1 MLSRL
6 GGDVLQP
13 FFETPPKITLSLTER
28 CNLACKH
35 CYGDCNRGLRRE
47 LDTGQW
53 LDFLDYLEANG
64 VIQVYIEGGE
74 PLFREDFETILRHC
88 GRKMMTLLRT
98 NGTLLDAA
106 RVARLKAAG
115 IGRILVEVMGA
126 RAATHDYFTGRRG
139 SHREAIAAVERS
151 LAAGVETDMLII
163 LNRRN
168 AGELQDYVDLAHRI
182 GVPRVG
188 VLRLYPLGRARRR
201 WRDLA
206 LSLEEQMSTL
216 ERLRVPDG
224 LTLMQSWHPRN
235 HNCCWQ
241 SAAVNA
247 YGDSIGCMYLR
258 EYVNYGNILETPF
271 LDTWHNDP
279 LYKRLR
285 GGTVEGNCS
294 SCEGTQHT
302 RGGCRSTAYAFHG
315 RWEAPDPFCS
325 TLNHGVDLRVLPR
338 RSLRAGPRPAPSADS

>member
-1 MLSRL
+1 M
-6 GGDVLQP
+6 QP
-13 FFETPPKITLSLTER
+13 YFETPPKITLSLTER

-35 CYGDCNRGLRRE
+35 CYADCNRGVRRE
-47 LDTGQW
+47 LDTAQW
-53 LDFLDYLEANG
+53 LAFLDYLETNG
-64 VIQVYIEGGE
+64 FIQIYIEGGE
-74 PLFREDFETILRHC
+74 PLIRDDFEAILRHC
-88 GRKMMTLLRT
+88 GRKMMTILRT
-98 NGTLLDAA
+98 NGTLLTATKL
-106 RVARLKAAG
+106 RRLKDAG
-115 IGRILVEVMGA
+115 IGRILIDIMGA
-126 RAATHDYFTGRRG
+126 HAGTHDYFTGRRG
-139 SHREAIAAVERS
+139 SYRQAIAAVERS
-151 LAAGVETDMLII
+151 VASGVDTDMLII

-168 AGELQDYVDLAHRI
+168 AGELQAYLDLARQL

-188 VLRLYPLGRARRR
+188 ILRLYPLGRVKRR

-206 LSLEEQMSTL
+206 LSLDDQMSVL
-216 ERLRVPDG
+216 ESLRVPDG
-224 LTLMQSWHPRN
+224 LKLMQSWHPFD

-258 EYVNYGNILETPF
+258 EYVNYGNILQTPF

-285 GGTVEGNCS
+285 SGAVESNCS
-294 SCEGTQHT
+294 GCEATQHT

-325 TLNHGVDLRVLPR
+325 TLNRGIDLRVLPR
-338 RSLRAGPRPAPSADS
+338 RLLRPGAKDPRPTGS

>member
-1 MLSRL
+1 VSRIT
-6 GGDVLQP
+6 GATLQH

-35 CYGDCNRGLRRE
+35 CYADCNRGVRRE
-47 LDTGQW
+47 LSTTEW
-53 LDFLDYLEANG
+53 LAFLDYLETNG

-74 PLFREDFETILRHC
+74 PLVRDDFETILQHC

-98 NGTLLDAA
+98 NGTLLNAA
-106 RVARLKAAG
+106 KLRRLRDAG
-115 IGRILVEVMGA
+115 IGRILIDVMGSS
-126 RAATHDYFTGRRG
+126 AATHDYFTGRRG
-139 SHREAIAAVERS
+139 SYRETIAAVERS
-151 LAAGVETDMLII
+151 VAMGVDTDMLII

-168 AGELQDYVDLAHRI
+168 AGELQAYLELARNL

-188 VLRLYPLGRARRR
+188 ILRLYPLGRVKRR
-201 WRDLA
+201 WRALA
-206 LSLEEQMSTL
+206 LSLEEQMSIL
-216 ERLRVPDG
+216 QDLRVPDG
-224 LTLMQSWHPRN
+224 LRLMQSWHPHN

-258 EYVNYGNILETPF
+258 EYVNYGNILEMPF

-285 GGTVEGNCS
+285 AGVVEANCA
-294 SCEGTQHT
+294 SCEATQGT

-338 RSLRAGPRPAPSADS
+338 RLLRQSARHPRPTGS

>member
-1 MLSRL
+1 MP
-6 GGDVLQP
+6 P

-35 CYGDCNRGLRRE
+35 CYADCNRDVRRE
-47 LDTGQW
+47 LSTVEW
-53 LDFLDYLEANG
+53 LAFLDYIEMNG

-74 PLFREDFETILRHC
+74 PLLRDDFETILRHC

-106 RVARLKAAG
+106 KLQRLKDAG
-115 IGRILVEVMGA
+115 IGRILFDVMGA
-126 RAATHDYFTGRRG
+126 DARTHDYFTGRRG
-139 SHREAIAAVERS
+139 SYRKTIAAVERS
-151 LAAGVETDMLII
+151 VAMGIETDMLTI

-168 AGELQDYVDLAHRI
+168 AGEMQAYLDLARNL

-188 VLRLYPLGRARRR
+188 ILRLYPLGRVKRR
-201 WRDLA
+201 WRDFA
-206 LSLEEQMSTL
+206 LSLEEQMSVL
-216 ERLRVPDG
+216 QNLRVPDG
-224 LTLMQSWHPRN
+224 LKLMQSWHPHN

-279 LYKRLR
+279 LYGRLR
-285 GGTVEGNCS
+285 AGAVEANCS
-294 SCEGTQHT
+294 SCEATQHT

-325 TLNHGVDLRVLPR
+325 TLNNGVDLRVLPQR
-338 RSLRAGPRPAPSADS
+338 LLRQGGRPTRPAGS